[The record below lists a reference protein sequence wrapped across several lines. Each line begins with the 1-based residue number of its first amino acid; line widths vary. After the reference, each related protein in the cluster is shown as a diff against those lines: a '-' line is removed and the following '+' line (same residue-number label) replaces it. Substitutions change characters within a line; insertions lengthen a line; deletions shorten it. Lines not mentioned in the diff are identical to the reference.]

1 MLDLTQLYPD
11 IHIGDKLLYMLANTS
26 VEKGVDLKVVFRT
39 LRMSDYIPHA
49 YVKRWLIVNR
59 I

>member
-1 MLDLTQLYPD
+1 
-11 IHIGDKLLYMLANTS
+11 MLANTS